1 LFAAALRR
9 KEAIMARLEK
19 KQRRLLRQ
27 VAWLSVFGPVLGIA
41 NTAWADD
48 SPSPVRIGYQD
59 SKREVKLPGSDT
71 PTAPPGKAEKT
82 GTTQAP
88 GTIGPPSIR
97 PSAAGELGADAAIL
111 PIDLPYALRLVNA
124 SNPTIQIAR
133 ERVRQ
138 ALAELAGSRVLWIP
152 NLWVGGNPDNNTFL
166 PNFYVHRGNIQNAR
180 GEVFDTV
187 KANAAFSLGTGFNL
201 SVSDAVF
208 APRISRNLAA
218 AEEARSRVITYNV
231 QLDVALTYLDLL
243 EVYGALAINAEMISK
258 VELMLNYATQADRG
272 GFGKT
277 TADVNRARTEYETRR
292 RERIDLFG
300 RAAVV
305 SARLAQ
311 LLLLEATADLVPG
324 DIAVLP
330 IELTSVTPQINELVA
345 VGLMNRPELS
355 ESRSQTAAALE
366 AWRQDKSRPL
376 FPNLGMAYY
385 GAEFGGGMPG
395 IHDYNSRGD
404 FLFQA
409 SWQLRNAGL
418 GNLYQTRAAR
428 SRLEQTSLHVTEVS
442 AQVAADVAA
451 AVKLVRA
458 RQRSLDHAQEAVGQA
473 EEMWTRLSKAA
484 FGIAGPAEQYDPLE
498 PLLAEQA
505 LNEARNRY
513 LSEVID
519 YNRSQFRLYWAMGQP
534 PEESLAAAQALPLK
548 RSVLPSASSMAPP
561 SSAPIKL
568 P

>member
-1 LFAAALRR
+1 MASLLKKLRH
-9 KEAIMARLEK
+9 RLW
-19 KQRRLLRQ
+19 L
-27 VAWLSVFGPVLGIA
+27 AFWLSVFGPYLGIA
-41 NTAWADD
+41 NTCRADD
-48 SPSPVRIGYQD
+48 PPSPVRISYQD
-59 SKREVKLPGSDT
+59 SKREVNLLGAG
-71 PTAPPGKAEKT
+71 APPAQPGKSETT
-82 GTTQAP
+82 GAAQTPAN
-88 GTIGPPSIR
+88 IGPPSIR
-97 PSAAGELGADAAIL
+97 PSAAGELGADATIL

-124 SNPTIQIAR
+124 SNPTIEIAR
-133 ERVRQ
+133 ERVREAIA
-138 ALAELAGSRVLWIP
+138 ALGGSRVLWIP

-180 GEVFDTV
+180 GDVFDTV
-187 KANAAFSLGTGFNL
+187 KANAAISLGTGFNL

-208 APRISRNLAA
+208 APRIARNLVA

-243 EVYGALAINAEMISK
+243 EVYGALAINAEMIGK
-258 VELMLNYATQADRG
+258 VELMLNYATQADREG
-272 GFGKT
+272 LGKT

-311 LLLLEATADLVPG
+311 LLLLEASADLVPA
-324 DIAVLP
+324 DVAVLP
-330 IELTSVTPQINELVA
+330 IELTSVAPQINELVA

-355 ESRSQTAAALE
+355 ESRAQTAAALE

-376 FPNLGMAYY
+376 FPNLGVAYY

-395 IHDYNSRGD
+395 IHDYASRED

-418 GNLYQTRAAR
+418 GNVYQVRAAR
-428 SRLEQTSLHVTEVS
+428 SRVEQASLHVTEVS
-442 AQVAADVAA
+442 AQVAADVTAA
-451 AVKLVRA
+451 IKLVRA
-458 RQRSLDHAQEAVGQA
+458 RQRSLDHAQEAVQQA
-473 EEMWTRLSKAA
+473 EEMWTRLARAA
-484 FGIAGPAEQYDPLE
+484 FGIAGPARRYDPLE

-513 LSEVID
+513 LTEVID

-534 PEESLAAAQALPLK
+534 PESSLAAAQALPVK
-548 RSVLPSASSMAPP
+548 HAVLPSGTNTPQQQLQPP
-561 SSAPIKL
+561 AAKP
-568 P
+568 